1 MMYKVKI
8 SGKATKSFS
17 KLKQALQYADE
28 CNEKFG
34 RNNASVVW

>member
-1 MMYKVKI
+1 MYKVKI
-8 SGKATKSFS
+8 AGQVNKSFS

-34 RNNASVVW
+34 RNYAVVVW